1 MEYNGYVGSI
11 EFSENDG
18 VFYGKVQ
25 NIPSLISYEGR
36 TLAELVDDFVFC
48 EIIFAFV
55 YLFPHG
61 FALLVS

>member
-18 VFYGKVQ
+18 AFYGKVQ

-36 TLAELVDDFVFC
+36 TLAELVDDFHGAVDD
-48 EIIFAFV
+48 
-55 YLFPHG
+55 YL
-61 FALLVS
+61 AASDIK